1 MTKEIIFSAFRNNL
15 VNTKTQAFE
24 AAYDEGIF
32 NRELIEKCFQ
42 EWIADD
48 EF

>member
-1 MTKEIIFSAFRNNL
+1 MTKEIIFLAFRNNL

-24 AAYDEGIF
+24 AAYNEGIF
-32 NRELIEKCFQ
+32 NRDLILECFS
-42 EWIADD
+42 EWISDD